1 MNARFTLLLDGYTA
15 GLLSAD
21 ELKEFLELLPAHEH
35 MLSDRIMRDLEQ
47 NHVHPAM
54 QENRKKAV
62 YAAILEKAEPRQIP
76 SLRLRKM
83 LLPAA
88 AAVLILAVGVAGYIK
103 WFSKT
108 PSGTRAVQLAVVK
121 KANIQPGHEG
131 AILMLANGQ
140 QVILDSAAN
149 GIIAKEGNSQV
160 SKKNGQ
166 LVYEAAA
173 GNEAAVYHTIFTP
186 RGRQFSLLLEDGTR
200 VWLNAES
207 SIRFPAA
214 FNGRERKVEIKGEAY
229 FEVMASRSKQT
240 GEKIPFLVEASGMLV
255 EVLGTHFN
263 VNAYGDDHSIKTTL
277 LEGKVKLSHP
287 SVSSDRQNSSKGSE
301 TLILKPGEQ
310 AQWKGD
316 RMELVPGIDPEQVI
330 AWKNGL
336 FHFDNEELSSIL
348 KQLQRWYDFD
358 LAYETPVDSHYSG
371 VMKRQQDIAQVLS
384 KIEMAGGVRFRIQDK
399 KVLVREEK
407 N

>member
-1 MNARFTLLLDGYTA
+1 MNARFTRLLEGYTT

-35 MLSDRIMRDLEQ
+35 MLSDRIMHDLEQ
-47 NHVHPAM
+47 NHMHPAM
-54 QENRKKAV
+54 HEERKKAV
-62 YAAILEKAEPRQIP
+62 YAAILGKAVPRQI
-76 SLRLRKM
+76 SSFHLRRM
-83 LLPAA
+83 WLPAA
-88 AAVLILAVGVAGYIK
+88 AAVLVLVVGIAGYIR

-108 PSGTRAVQLAVVK
+108 PSEAHAGQVAAVK
-121 KANIQPGHEG
+121 KIDIKPGHEG

-173 GNEAAVYHTIFTP
+173 GNAALVYHTIFTP

-214 FNGRERKVEIKGEAY
+214 FSGSERRVEIKGEAY
-229 FEVMASRSKQT
+229 FEVAASRSKKT
-240 GEKIPFLVEASGMLV
+240 GGRIPFLVEASGMLV
-255 EVLGTHFN
+255 EVLGTRFN
-263 VNAYGDDHSIKTTL
+263 VNAYGDDRSIKTTL

-287 SVSSDRQNSSKGSE
+287 FVSSDRHNSSRGTE

-310 AQWKGD
+310 AQLKGD
-316 RMELVPGIDPEQVI
+316 GMELVPGIDPEQVI

-336 FHFDNEELSSIL
+336 FHFDNEELSAIL

-358 LAYETPVDSHYSG
+358 LAYETPVDRHYSG
-371 VMKRQQDIAQVLS
+371 VMKRQQDIGQVLS
-384 KIEMAGGVRFRIQDK
+384 KIEIAGGVRFRIQDK

>member
-1 MNARFTLLLDGYTA
+1 MNARFTRLMEGYTA

-21 ELKEFLELLPAHEH
+21 ELKEFLELLPAHEE
-35 MLSDRIMRDLEQ
+35 MLSEGILRDLEQ
-47 NHVHPAM
+47 NHMHPPM
-54 QENRKKAV
+54 HEERKKAV
-62 YAAILEKAEPRQIP
+62 YAAILEKAEPRQSSP
-76 SLRLRKM
+76 FRLRR
-83 LLPAA
+83 LLLTAA
-88 AAVLILAVGVAGYIK
+88 AAVLVLVVGIAGYIR

-108 PSGTRAVQLAVVK
+108 PTKTQAGQVVVVEK
-121 KANIQPGHEG
+121 IDIKPGHEG
-131 AILMLANGQ
+131 AILMLANGK

-166 LVYEAAA
+166 LVYEAAE
-173 GNEAAVYHTIFTP
+173 GNATAVYHTIFTP

-214 FNGRERKVEIKGEAY
+214 FSGLERKVEIKGEAY
-229 FEVMASRSKQT
+229 FEVTASRSKQT

-255 EVLGTHFN
+255 EVLGTRFN
-263 VNAYGDDHSIKTTL
+263 INAYGDDRSIKTTL

-287 SVSSDRQNSSKGSE
+287 SVSSYRQNGAQGSE

-310 AQWKGD
+310 AQWKADG
-316 RMELVPGIDPEQVI
+316 MELVPGIDPEQVI

-336 FHFDNEELSSIL
+336 FHFDNEDLSVIL
-348 KQLQRWYDFD
+348 KQLQRWYDFE
-358 LAYETPVDSHYSG
+358 LAYETPVDRHYSG